1 MELKIIHTSATLFIF
16 VSLLLAVFLFTVK
29 TENKL
34 GNFFF
39 GLFIILTAINIS
51 GFFVYEYLQS
61 YPILEFFR
69 RTLFLLEM
77 PLFYL
82 YFCSTLDSNFKWKP
96 KYLLHSIPFLVAHLI
111 SIPTFYLQATEQRIV
126 FLQNNESSVSYF
138 FSIFG
143 EMQWVL
149 YVVLMFFLLAKFK
162 KIYLENYTQSDNLT
176 YKWLFQLLLTFSAAH
191 FFVIIRGILR
201 YTAYDKFFIW
211 INILISIIALVIL
224 CSFVFKALY
233 HPALFRQIDLN
244 LKTTKEFIQE
254 KKTTQIEKVE
264 ENKIIDLKEQNHI
277 QDKIGSKSKNEVKN
291 NSNLINQNVID
302 NKAEI
307 NQQINKLREY
317 MNEHEPY
324 LEPSLTIQEL
334 AEKTQIPVRDLSVL
348 INHHINQHFFDFI
361 NEYRIEKAKSILKD
375 PTKKQVTI
383 LEILYQVGFNS
394 KSSFNTAFKKYTKT
408 TPSLYRKSV
417 FLSI

>member
-16 VSLLLAVFLFTVK
+16 VSLLLATFLFTVK

-39 GLFIILTAINIS
+39 GLFTILTAINIS
-51 GFFVYEYLQS
+51 GFVIYNYLQA
-61 YPILEFFR
+61 YPKIEFLR

-82 YFCSTLDSNFKWKP
+82 YFCSALDSNFKWRP
-96 KYLLHSIPFLVAHLI
+96 KYLVHSIPFLFIHLI
-111 SIPTFYLQATEQRIV
+111 SIPTFYLKATEQKIF
-126 FLQNNESSVSYF
+126 FLQNNNSSISYF
-138 FSIFG
+138 FSVFG
-143 EMQWVL
+143 EIQWVF
-149 YVVLMFFLLAKFK
+149 YIILMFFLLMKFK

-176 YKWLFQLLLTFSAAH
+176 YRWLFQLLLTFSLAH
-191 FFVIIRGILR
+191 FFVVIKDILS
-201 YTAYDKFFIW
+201 YTEYSKFFLW
-211 INILISIIALVIL
+211 INILVSIIALIVL

-233 HPALFRQIDLN
+233 YPTLFRKIDLN
-244 LKTTKEFIQE
+244 LKSTKEFIQE
-254 KKTTQIEKVE
+254 KKIKQVDKLE
-264 ENKIIDLKEQNHI
+264 ENEIIALEEQNQI
-277 QDKIGSKSKNEVKN
+277 QDKIGRKNENEVKN
-291 NSNLINQNVID
+291 NSTSITENSKQNNL
-302 NKAEI
+302 EI
-307 NQQINKLREY
+307 NNQIQKLREY
-317 MNEHEPY
+317 MIEHEPY

-334 AEKTQIPVRDLSVL
+334 AKQIQIPVRDLSVL

-375 PTKKQVTI
+375 STKNQVTI

-408 TPSLYRKSV
+408 TPSLYRKTP
-417 FLSI
+417 F